1 MTVTVSDQPAC
12 DTATEM
18 SQYLADAI
26 RRALSHPVPLP
37 RHEEVEETTERLR
50 NFLERLLPEAESH
63 ISGMVRG
70 TAEWHLAQST
80 VDVARHELATGPGS
94 GLRSA
99 VLHMQDWGRACH
111 HMRGLLPGHHR

>member
-1 MTVTVSDQPAC
+1 MTVTASDQPAC
-12 DTATEM
+12 ATAAEM

-37 RHEEVEETTERLR
+37 RHEEVEETTEQLR
-50 NFLERLLPEAESH
+50 EYLERLLPEAERH

-70 TAEWHLAQST
+70 TTAWYLAQST
-80 VDVARHELATGPGS
+80 VDTARHELTAGPGS

-99 VLHMQDWGRACH
+99 VLHMQDLGRACH
-111 HMRGLLPGHHR
+111 HLRGLLPGDHR